1 MGRGSIGGWEGRP
14 VACFDGLWPKATMQ
28 AVKVRE
34 PVMKTATA
42 AKAAR
47 KPVAAKASKPM
58 MSPAFFRVMDE
69 MLEQQR
75 RDRRKLARQLEKQA
89 A

>member
-1 MGRGSIGGWEGRP
+1 
-14 VACFDGLWPKATMQ
+14 
-28 AVKVRE
+28 
-34 PVMKTATA
+34 MKTATA